1 LQFINKIKKKLTLK
15 RLTFKVV
22 YFFKILRH
30 NKVTKTKRER
40 EIVLNNDF
48 VNNVYV
54 IIYTFDKNKDFSI
67 YRFFISKN
75 NIV

>member
-67 YRFFISKN
+67 YRFL
-75 NIV
+75 